1 MAPLVLGLSGSLR
14 NGSYNTLLLR
24 AAAEL
29 LTDGELELWT
39 SLKDIPPF
47 DEDDEAATP
56 HVAVAR
62 LRRAVARADAIL
74 IATPEYNGSLPGQLK
89 NALDWLS
96 RPYAS
101 NPLRDKPVAVIGASA
116 GMFGAVWAQ
125 AEARRVLGAIGARVL
140 DRELPVGSASSRF
153 DAAGRLVDEDVAA
166 ALRELVHDL
175 VFESAEAMIGPRS
188 R

>member
-1 MAPLVLGLSGSLR
+1 MTPHVLGLSGSLR
-14 NGSYNTLLLR
+14 HGSYNTLLLR

-29 LTDGELELWT
+29 LTPDGELELWR
-39 SLKDIPPF
+39 SLKDVPPF
-47 DEDDEAATP
+47 DEDDEAAAP
-56 HVAVAR
+56 HLAVAR

-74 IATPEYNGSLPGQLK
+74 IATPEYNSSLPGQLK

-125 AEARRVLGAIGARVL
+125 AETRRVLSAIGARVL
-140 DRELPVGSASSRF
+140 DRELPVGSASSRIPRF
-153 DAAGRLVDEDVAA
+153 SRLW
-166 ALRELVHDL
+166 
-175 VFESAEAMIGPRS
+175 
-188 R
+188 

>member
-1 MAPLVLGLSGSLR
+1 MAPRVLGLSGSLR

-24 AAAEL
+24 TAADL
-29 LTDGELELWT
+29 LTPDGELELWS
-39 SLKDIPPF
+39 SLKAIPPF
-47 DEDDEAATP
+47 DEDDEAAP
-56 HVAVAR
+56 HIAVAR

-74 IATPEYNGSLPGQLK
+74 IATPEYNSSLPGQLK

-125 AEARRVLGAIGARVL
+125 AETRRVLGAIGARVL

-153 DAAGRLVDEDVAA
+153 DATGRLVDEDIAA
-166 ALRELVHDL
+166 ALQQLLDDL
-175 VFESAEAMIGPRS
+175 VLEGANATIGS
-188 R
+188 RGR